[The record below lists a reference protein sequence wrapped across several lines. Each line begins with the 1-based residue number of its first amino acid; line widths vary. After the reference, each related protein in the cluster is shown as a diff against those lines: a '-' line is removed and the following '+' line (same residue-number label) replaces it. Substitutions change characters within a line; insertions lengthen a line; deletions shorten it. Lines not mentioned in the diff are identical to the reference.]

1 MLEGNIKNIEMKIL
15 PYFEEK
21 RKGRLILMDKVIRRS
36 MFIPQDLDDRLNEMI
51 KRYSYQYRS
60 DLYQEL
66 IELGILKYNEDQDLK
81 NMIVDLVLRVETLLK
96 KLEEKNE

>member
-1 MLEGNIKNIEMKIL
+1 M
-15 PYFEEK
+15 
-21 RKGRLILMDKVIRRS
+21 IRRS
-36 MFIPQDLDDRLNEMI
+36 MFIPKDLDDRLNEMI